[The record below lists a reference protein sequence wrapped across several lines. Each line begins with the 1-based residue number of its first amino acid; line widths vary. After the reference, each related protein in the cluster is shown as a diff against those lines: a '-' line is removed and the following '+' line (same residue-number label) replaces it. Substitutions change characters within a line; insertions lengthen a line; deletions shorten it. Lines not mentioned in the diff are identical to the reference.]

1 LYVNQLSYTE
11 LYDSTK
17 TAAQQIPSKNRFVFK
32 GEFQSSISSEIPLN
46 VMNIPQGAVVVTAG
60 GMRLVE
66 GVDYTVDYAFSRVKI
81 LNTGILSSSL
91 KGTLELLSF
100 LRLSGRSNLPPFP
113 CMHYDVT
120 VWLCMHANTAANTS
134 FCAISQAK
142 LVRNDRN
149 RARGDQVNT
158 TADLAG
164 EGRRAGSG
172 TMNSDTLFSW

>member
-1 LYVNQLSYTE
+1 MY
-11 LYDSTK
+11 
-17 TAAQQIPSKNRFVFK
+17 
-32 GEFQSSISSEIPLN
+32 
-46 VMNIPQGAVVVTAG
+46 
-60 GMRLVE
+60 
-66 GVDYTVDYAFSRVKI
+66 
-81 LNTGILSSSL
+81 
-91 KGTLELLSF
+91 
-100 LRLSGRSNLPPFP
+100 
-113 CMHYDVT
+113 YDVT
-120 VWLCMHANTAANTS
+120 VWLCMHANTAAKTS